1 MTKKWIM
8 FVLLAGFVLAVFSAW
23 EPKPAQGQTLMLAQN
38 SQSGGPGPNSSGP
51 GLKKTVD
58 DLLADT
64 ANFIRITYDRS
75 YYDQASQ
82 SLVLERLQARNADAR
97 QGVVLRADK
106 CAIKSF
112 EPRPGEFWPQI
123 AELSL
128 ENFEIWE
135 NGKLAE
141 LWTGRES
148 LELLGQR
155 PYLNIQIK
163 LSFDERNQT
172 INLER
177 VQVWDHALGTL
188 EFSAQFQYFPGFS
201 NKIETPKRGVEM
213 LKFMVEQWAKG
224 LSLVQAKASYTE
236 KSLFHKIIKQEG
248 RGKPM
253 NKVKAGIIAEMT
265 EELGDAEKGR
275 FLHLIPE
282 LARFVLRPRKL
293 TMSLV
298 IKDPLD
304 LKTLFDS
311 PKLGADS
318 IDLSAQAYPV
328 LPCGPA
334 ENKEQ

>member
-1 MTKKWIM
+1 M
-8 FVLLAGFVLAVFSAW
+8 
-23 EPKPAQGQTLMLAQN
+23 
-38 SQSGGPGPNSSGP
+38 
-51 GLKKTVD
+51 
-58 DLLADT
+58 ADA
-64 ANFIRITYDRS
+64 ANFIEISYNRS
-75 YYDQASQ
+75 HYDQVSQ
-82 SLVLERLQARNADAR
+82 SLVLERLQARNADAPT
-97 QGVVLRADK
+97 GVVLRADK

-123 AELSL
+123 ADLTL

-135 NGKLAE
+135 NGKLAD
-141 LWTGRES
+141 LWTDRES

-155 PYLNIQIK
+155 PYLNIHIK
-163 LSFDERNQT
+163 LNFDERNQT
-172 INLER
+172 INLEQ
-177 VQVWDHALGTL
+177 VQIWDHALGTL

-213 LKFMVEQWAKG
+213 LKFMVQQWAKG

-236 KSLFHKIIKQEG
+236 KSLFHKILKQEG

-253 NKVKAGIIAEMT
+253 HRVKADIISEMSD
-265 EELGDAEKGR
+265 ELGDAEKGR

-298 IKDPLD
+298 IKEPLD

-311 PKLGADS
+311 PEVGADS

-334 ENKEQ
+334 DKKAQ